1 MRGAWRRFAGRP
13 LVALVMVLAGAGEA
27 RARSEDGSWEFGG
40 AVLYSRFPNESTIDE
55 DIGYGVRAGYSF
67 RALDA
72 LEFELTRVSTDHSE
86 VDGVSFDVDRM
97 VVSWIR
103 NFTPKAS
110 PKLSPFLR
118 GGLGRIAVE
127 ASSTG
132 GPSAEDTATLLR
144 FGGGMRAFFTERLAF
159 RVDGSLSHWRGE
171 GGAVPKEGQLTFDLA
186 VGLSF
191 ITKGGK

>member
-1 MRGAWRRFAGRP
+1 MRGAWRRFAGWL
-13 LVALVMVLAGAGEA
+13 LVAWVMVVAGAGEA

-40 AVLYSRFPNESTIDE
+40 YALYTRFPNDSTLDE

-67 RALDA
+67 KALHA
-72 LEFELTRVSTDHSE
+72 LEFDLTRVSTDHVE
-86 VDGVSFDVDRM
+86 LDGVSFDVDRM
-97 VVSWIR
+97 VVGWTR

-110 PKLSPFLR
+110 PKLSPFLT

-127 ASSTG
+127 ASASG
-132 GPSAEDTATLLR
+132 VPSVEDTATLLR
-144 FGGGMRAFFTERLAF
+144 FGGGMRAFFTDRLAF
-159 RVDGSLSHWRGE
+159 RVDGVLSHWRGE

-191 ITKGGK
+191 VTKGGK